1 MAASRTFTGQRG
13 FTLVEILATVVV
25 LSILAVL
32 GLPLLS
38 SSTRAYSATQE
49 GLSTLSKLR
58 YATERLAREVREV
71 RRNPLLATEYD
82 IAVMSSTT
90 FKFTK
95 TDGVEVTLSA
105 APPVLT
111 LGYSTP
117 VVTPVP
123 ALTDQVDTQA
133 FKYYKAD
140 GVTETTLKSEV
151 AFVEI
156 NLALKLNAAVYPQ
169 RTRMSLRNKL

>member
-1 MAASRTFTGQRG
+1 MPGLRAIVPQRG
-13 FTLVEILATVVV
+13 FTLIEWVISLIVLGILAMV
-25 LSILAVL
+25 
-32 GLPLLS
+32 GLPILS
-38 SSTRAYSATQE
+38 NSARAYSATQE
-49 GLSTLSKLR
+49 SLVTLGKLR
-58 YATERLAREVREV
+58 YATERLAREIREV
-71 RRNPLLATEYD
+71 RRNPLLPTEYD
-82 IAVMSSTT
+82 IAVLSANT

-105 APPVLT
+105 APPALT

-117 VVTPVP
+117 VVTPAP
-123 ALTDQVDTQA
+123 ALTDQVDTQT

-156 NLALKLNAAVYPQ
+156 NLALKLDAAVYPQ
-169 RTRMSLRNKL
+169 RTRMGLRNKL

>member
-1 MAASRTFTGQRG
+1 MAASRASFGQRG
-13 FTLVEILATVVV
+13 FTLIEWVISLIVIGILAMV
-25 LSILAVL
+25 
-32 GLPLLS
+32 GLPILS

-58 YATERLAREVREV
+58 YATERMAREVREV
-71 RRNPLLATEYD
+71 RRNPSLPTEYD
-82 IAVMSSTT
+82 IAKMSAAT

-117 VVTPVP
+117 AVTPAP
-123 ALTDQVDTQA
+123 ALTDRVDTQA

-140 GVTETTLKSEV
+140 GVTETTSKSEV

-169 RTRMSLRNKL
+169 RTRMGLRNKL